1 MKTLEERLPQE
12 DEESHKAGDGL
23 VYASADARE
32 GCHPS
37 VNYRLEQIEKK
48 VTHMGSCQTKLAD
61 GRAGPTAAETC
72 DQQPVECFGKQ
83 EYPFDKASQ
92 PIKLAGEATATVN
105 YSRKF
110 TGYPVEL
117 SEKER
122 ELIIPYFDPNG
133 THCIE
138 RRMAIL
144 KHNWWSADDY
154 FTPISRRSLEVR
166 ERIEQIIRRC
176 LETSVKAGIKEAVQ
190 AWAKRCAADGS
201 SIRPSRSMSV
211 PRRYTP
217 MSLMKKSVTSTLN
230 G

>member
-133 THCIE
+133 TALH
-138 RRMAIL
+138 RA
-144 KHNWWSADDY
+144 
-154 FTPISRRSLEVR
+154 
-166 ERIEQIIRRC
+166 
-176 LETSVKAGIKEAVQ
+176 
-190 AWAKRCAADGS
+190 
-201 SIRPSRSMSV
+201 
-211 PRRYTP
+211 
-217 MSLMKKSVTSTLN
+217 
-230 G
+230 